1 MNSHTVRLQLPIARP
16 LLLRRCLMFRRGTQE
31 YHRKR
36 ALYCW
41 PFESERSV
49 VCWDAV
55 SMYTLRL
62 LCTRFEWTNVAS
74 ALNRSDASSWEL
86 RVVVSLGAP
95 SSAHSLRS
103 ARHSSGPSAHYN
115 A

>member
-1 MNSHTVRLQLPIARP
+1 MHNIALHLLNYKVSVLCGTVATVARYAS
-16 LLLRRCLMFRRGTQE
+16 L
-31 YHRKR
+31 
-36 ALYCW
+36 
-41 PFESERSV
+41 
-49 VCWDAV
+49 
-55 SMYTLRL
+55 
-62 LCTRFEWTNVAS
+62 EWTNGTAL

-95 SSAHSLRS
+95 SSVHSLRS

>member
-1 MNSHTVRLQLPIARP
+1 MNITAKELCTVGHLKVSV
-16 LLLRRCLMFRRGTQE
+16 LLC
-31 YHRKR
+31 
-36 ALYCW
+36 
-41 PFESERSV
+41 
-49 VCWDAV
+49 AV

-62 LCTRFEWTNVAS
+62 LCTCTRFEWTNVAS

-103 ARHSSGPSAHYN
+103 VRHSSGPSAHYN
-115 A
+115 T

>member
-1 MNSHTVRLQLPIARP
+1 MYNIALHYMPFLNYKVSVLCCTVATVAIYIGT
-16 LLLRRCLMFRRGTQE
+16 LL
-31 YHRKR
+31 
-36 ALYCW
+36 
-41 PFESERSV
+41 
-49 VCWDAV
+49 
-55 SMYTLRL
+55 
-62 LCTRFEWTNVAS
+62 EWTNGTAS

-86 RVVVSLGAP
+86 RVVVSLGVP